1 MQVVLLIIHL
11 AIAIALVGVILL
23 QRSEGGGL
31 GMGGGNAG
39 GFMSVRGAANLLTRA
54 TTILAIGFLITSLSL
69 AVLAGRGQDSGSVLD
84 ETDIESPQPDSPTVP
99 IPD

>member
-1 MQVVLLIIHL
+1 M
-11 AIAIALVGVILL
+11 AIALALVGVILL

-54 TTILAIGFLITSLSL
+54 TTILATAFLVTSLSL
-69 AVLAGRGQDSGSVLD
+69 AVMAGRGQQGSSVLD
-84 ETDIESPQPDSPTVP
+84 ETDIEVPVPEVPSVP